1 MYIPSG
7 YRFRPYHDELIDH
20 YLYNKVYG
28 KYIPSDVVLEC
39 DIYND
44 EDLWSKFFK
53 KTRETQ
59 LYFFTKLKKKTG
71 KGSRIQR
78 TTAYG
83 TWKEQKDE
91 PIYRDPKKKY
101 HIGSVRTFSF
111 FPKKPNNGQRW
122 VMHEYRL
129 DGCLLSNTQQH
140 PDYVICQIDYK
151 GARLKK
157 QQQQDPD
164 CLDPFVVEHQPE
176 EANCIQPFI
185 VEQQE
190 EQHDHIEQL
199 LVEQQHEQQYVVEH
213 QAEEGNCLEHH
224 VVQHQAE
231 QEQQKVDGIMTEP
244 VTDFYLDGIMTDPV
258 TDFYFDIDN
267 IDIDLPEA
275 NDVLFAEETDTF
287 LSQLNAVPL
296 FMSWPV

>member
-1 MYIPSG
+1 
-7 YRFRPYHDELIDH
+7 L
-20 YLYNKVYG
+20 
-28 KYIPSDVVLEC
+28 
-39 DIYND
+39 
-44 EDLWSKFFK
+44 
-53 KTRETQ
+53 
-59 LYFFTKLKKKTG
+59 
-71 KGSRIQR
+71 
-78 TTAYG
+78 
-83 TWKEQKDE
+83 
-91 PIYRDPKKKY
+91 
-101 HIGSVRTFSF
+101 
-111 FPKKPNNGQRW
+111 
-122 VMHEYRL
+122 
-129 DGCLLSNTQQH
+129 QH

-151 GARLKK
+151 GASLKK

-213 QAEEGNCLEHH
+213 QAEE
-224 VVQHQAE
+224 
-231 QEQQKVDGIMTEP
+231 EQQKVDGIMTEP

-258 TDFYFDIDN
+258 TDFYFDIDD
-267 IDIDLPEA
+267 IDIDLPEP

-296 FMSWPV
+296 FVSWPV

>member
-1 MYIPSG
+1 
-7 YRFRPYHDELIDH
+7 L
-20 YLYNKVYG
+20 
-28 KYIPSDVVLEC
+28 
-39 DIYND
+39 
-44 EDLWSKFFK
+44 
-53 KTRETQ
+53 
-59 LYFFTKLKKKTG
+59 
-71 KGSRIQR
+71 
-78 TTAYG
+78 
-83 TWKEQKDE
+83 
-91 PIYRDPKKKY
+91 
-101 HIGSVRTFSF
+101 
-111 FPKKPNNGQRW
+111 
-122 VMHEYRL
+122 
-129 DGCLLSNTQQH
+129 QH

-176 EANCIQPFI
+176 EANCIQPFM

-267 IDIDLPEA
+267 IDIDVPEA

-296 FMSWPV
+296 FVSWPV

>member
-1 MYIPSG
+1 M
-7 YRFRPYHDELIDH
+7 
-20 YLYNKVYG
+20 
-28 KYIPSDVVLEC
+28 
-39 DIYND
+39 
-44 EDLWSKFFK
+44 
-53 KTRETQ
+53 
-59 LYFFTKLKKKTG
+59 
-71 KGSRIQR
+71 
-78 TTAYG
+78 
-83 TWKEQKDE
+83 
-91 PIYRDPKKKY
+91 
-101 HIGSVRTFSF
+101 
-111 FPKKPNNGQRW
+111 
-122 VMHEYRL
+122 
-129 DGCLLSNTQQH
+129 
-140 PDYVICQIDYK
+140 ICQIDYK

-267 IDIDLPEA
+267 IDIDVPEA
-275 NDVLFAEETDTF
+275 NDVLFAEEMDTF

-296 FMSWPV
+296 FVSWPV